1 MRKLLI
7 PLLAALALP
16 TACSNDNVSDK
27 TVNAEIDPKIR
38 KACLPAADFEGCVN
52 AYANPKEKKKKL
64 DFLGME
70 PIPGWKVIENRPENY
85 IRYFDDKNI
94 RKVKVRGLY
103 GRYITYDYVTRWFQ
117 EYIPGTSG
125 FSTTI
130 GSGTTNCYGYGS
142 SMSCTTTPPAVMN
155 IPGRSAVP
163 SGVRQEKTKVIIDCL
178 EREAKWIPGNKK
190 WGSIEGKGI
199 TQPIADENC
208 SKIQSLEASN
218 YLKWEKGKPNQQ
230 DLLAQEILPGST
242 PQQVRD
248 AIKSSNARDG
258 INCKSSVWK
267 NKPQCKL

>member
-1 MRKLLI
+1 MPILVLLTI
-7 PLLAALALP
+7 P
-16 TACSNDNVSDK
+16 SNVKS
-27 TVNAEIDPKIR
+27 EIDPAVR

-52 AYANPKEKKKKL
+52 AYTNPKEKKKKL

-70 PIPGWKVIENRPENY
+70 PIPGWKFQENRAENF

-94 RKVKVRGLY
+94 RKVKVRGIY
-103 GRYITYDYVTRWFQ
+103 GRYITYDYVTRYFQ

-125 FSTTI
+125 SSTTI

-142 SMSCTTTPPAVMN
+142 SMTCTTTPPAVIN

-163 SGVRQEKTKVIIDCL
+163 SGVRQLKTQVIIDCL

-190 WGSIEGKGI
+190 WDSIEGKGI

-208 SKIQSLEASN
+208 SKIQSLNASN
-218 YLKWEKGKPNQQ
+218 YLKWEKGKTNKQ

-242 PQQVRD
+242 PEVIRN
-248 AIKSSNARDG
+248 ASKSNNSYKG
-258 INCKSSVWK
+258 INCKSPVWK
-267 NKPQCKL
+267 KKPQCKL